1 MSEHIQTGE
10 FVWAASVQAGK
21 VTTHRCTV
29 LNSGPTAFDVEEST
43 SEGPYQ
49 TRLLHS
55 EFEVGTAQSVGT
67 CYGRCPDETLVYLL
81 DALCRDR
88 KRILERLNAVKTDID
103 AVRAELKE
111 SD

>member
-67 CYGRCPDETLVYLL
+67 CYGRCPDEALVYLL
-81 DALCRDR
+81 DALYRY
-88 KRILERLNAVKTDID
+88 KKGAIENLASIKTDID
-103 AVRAELKE
+103 AVMGELKE
-111 SD
+111 SG